1 MLNVLKNRLEQGC
14 KTSRYPKED
23 VQLLPRYRGRPEI
36 DPDAPPDV
44 VAACADA
51 CPQEAID
58 PIARTIDMGR
68 CVFCGTCERLSKG
81 RFVSFTQ
88 DFAISVA
95 EKDHLITN
103 GQIPDLAAHSRQ
115 HFKKLDRS
123 SSARYRPPVA
133 TPARPISTYLPPPF
147 STWPVSASTS
157 WPPRAMPTASWSP
170 ASSPAT

>member
-23 VQLLPRYRGRPEI
+23 VQLLPRYRGRPEL

-115 HFKKLDRS
+115 NQVIPDR
-123 SSARYRPPVA
+123 
-133 TPARPISTYLPPPF
+133 
-147 STWPVSASTS
+147 
-157 WPPRAMPTASWSP
+157 
-170 ASSPAT
+170 